1 MYRMPE
7 TQTGAECIEC
17 QKHKRDVQWFRT
29 LLGVVFFISM
39 QITCPVAYFA
49 SNGNMTF
56 LTLFDLF
63 PLILYYFCAS

>member
-7 TQTGAECIEC
+7 TQTGRAMVSNFAWSC
-17 QKHKRDVQWFRT
+17 
-29 LLGVVFFISM
+29 FFISM

-56 LTLFDLF
+56 LPLFDLF